1 MTCYEV
7 FMILLEAAGL
17 IVAIGTLIITFLNF
31 LDKRDTKR
39 K

>member
-1 MTCYEV
+1 MKCYEIL
-7 FMILLEAAGL
+7 MILLETAGL
-17 IVAIGTLIITFLNF
+17 LVAIGTLIIAFLNF

>member
-17 IVAIGTLIITFLNF
+17 LVAIGTLIVAFLNF